1 MSAKTVPNEIA
12 FTGTRDDMSF
22 AGGTIRPVTGGSWV
36 GEGQRAV
43 DGTPERRGAFFS
55 VGGLG
60 DELNRTVQQGQGK
73 RGSSLCS
80 VTRVRRDDSRALGGI
95 LEVLSCLCLG
105 HVLFLAEAS
114 QVSCSQ
120 PEKNKHK
127 HKHKPNQNSLT
138 T

>member
-60 DELNRTVQQGQGK
+60 DELNPDGAAGPGQARLVPVFCYARQKGRQSRS
-73 RGSSLCS
+73 RGHFGGL
-80 VTRVRRDDSRALGGI
+80 VLLVLGAC
-95 LEVLSCLCLG
+95 V
-105 HVLFLAEAS
+105 
-114 QVSCSQ
+114 VSG
-120 PEKNKHK
+120 
-127 HKHKPNQNSLT
+127 
-138 T
+138 

>member
-60 DELNRTVQQGQGK
+60 DELNPDGAAGPGQARLVPVFCYARQKGRQSHSQGRFG
-73 RGSSLCS
+73 GL
-80 VTRVRRDDSRALGGI
+80 VLLVLGAC
-95 LEVLSCLCLG
+95 V
-105 HVLFLAEAS
+105 
-114 QVSCSQ
+114 VSG
-120 PEKNKHK
+120 
-127 HKHKPNQNSLT
+127 
-138 T
+138 